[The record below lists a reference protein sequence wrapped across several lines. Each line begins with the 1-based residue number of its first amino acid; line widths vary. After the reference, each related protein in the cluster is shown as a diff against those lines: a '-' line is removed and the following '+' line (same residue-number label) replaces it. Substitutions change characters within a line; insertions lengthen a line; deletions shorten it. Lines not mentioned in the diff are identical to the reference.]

1 MLLGANHARLFSEVA
16 PNYAHL

>member
-1 MLLGANHARLFSEVA
+1 MLLGANHAGLFSEVA